1 VLNAPPL
8 DPPRGSASMT
18 QFADPSAALRNRA
31 LARGMIALVRRQGK
45 HPGTGAGAPV
55 GKEES

>member
-1 VLNAPPL
+1 
-8 DPPRGSASMT
+8 MT